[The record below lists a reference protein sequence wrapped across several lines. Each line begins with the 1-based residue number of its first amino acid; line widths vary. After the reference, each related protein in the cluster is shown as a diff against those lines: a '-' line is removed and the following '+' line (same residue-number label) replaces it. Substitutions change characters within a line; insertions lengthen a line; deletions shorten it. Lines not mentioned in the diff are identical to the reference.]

1 MSIESRTAHINR
13 PGGRSTPGAREI
25 CSDASVVFFGTW
37 SLINQGSY
45 FCGFTFVQTW
55 WAAWLGAMLGAL
67 MFWKREA
74 SIHPA
79 SSGRTP
85 RVDWLLVAAVGVAVV
100 LTLCL
105 KRPDSDDEGYLG
117 LSLLALDNRS
127 SPMSSLSLVVH
138 GYAMTSYDSL
148 RASLSPALGIPLL
161 ASYYL
166 VWPAALAGLI
176 VIFQWRLFHLVNVR
190 NKHLA
195 L

>member
-1 MSIESRTAHINR
+1 MTGWLRADAL
-13 PGGRSTPGAREI
+13 GAV
-25 CSDASVVFFGTW
+25 S
-37 SLINQGSY
+37 
-45 FCGFTFVQTW
+45 CG
-55 WAAWLGAMLGAL
+55 AAWLGAMLGAL

-138 GYAMTSYDSL
+138 G
-148 RASLSPALGIPLL
+148 
-161 ASYYL
+161 
-166 VWPAALAGLI
+166 
-176 VIFQWRLFHLVNVR
+176 
-190 NKHLA
+190 
-195 L
+195 